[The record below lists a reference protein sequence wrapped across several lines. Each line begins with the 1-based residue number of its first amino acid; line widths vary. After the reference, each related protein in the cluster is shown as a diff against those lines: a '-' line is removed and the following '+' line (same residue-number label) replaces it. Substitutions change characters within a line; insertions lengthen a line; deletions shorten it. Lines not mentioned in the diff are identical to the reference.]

1 MIGYTLYYMLVTS
14 LEICIKIVFLGI
26 VGIQTVL
33 FNGGQSLPCKGL
45 VFWDS
50 IGKSLGQ
57 VDLWTYDIS
66 ETWQIRLLAT
76 LTIVVG

>member
-1 MIGYTLYYMLVTS
+1 MLVTS

-26 VGIQTVL
+26 VGIQPVL

-50 IGKSLGQ
+50 NGKSLGQ

-66 ETWQIRLLAT
+66 ETWQIRLLAI

>member
-1 MIGYTLYYMLVTS
+1 MLVTS
-14 LEICIKIVFLGI
+14 LEICIKIGFLGI

-33 FNGGQSLPCKGL
+33 FNGGQSLPCKRL

-57 VDLWTYDIS
+57 VDL
-66 ETWQIRLLAT
+66 
-76 LTIVVG
+76 

>member
-1 MIGYTLYYMLVTS
+1 MLVTS
-14 LEICIKIVFLGI
+14 LEICIKIGFLGI
-26 VGIQTVL
+26 VGIQPIL

-57 VDLWTYDIS
+57 VDL
-66 ETWQIRLLAT
+66 
-76 LTIVVG
+76 